1 MWRLIKWQTEVLPSL
16 SVDKGSSRIH
26 DARCLPTW
34 DTVLSDP
41 FSASSNL
48 HWTTKV
54 LFFLAY
60 HVYLGYG
67 MDFFFF
73 FLSMTI
79 TTVSSHQASTGF
91 SSKPPP
97 PFRNLHIQVY
107 SHWYLRHTLGSS
119 KKSLSIFFFDRS
131 SRVVWLYRCPWQI
144 PISGL
149 KGHYILVAN
158 IPIFNVYLGY
168 SLGSP

>member
-1 MWRLIKWQTEVLPSL
+1 MLDASLHGTQCYLTPFQPLLIFTEPLRSFSFL
-16 SVDKGSSRIH
+16 H
-26 DARCLPTW
+26 TMYTW
-34 DTVLSDP
+34 GME
-41 FSASSNL
+41 
-48 HWTTKV
+48 WT
-54 LFFLAY
+54 
-60 HVYLGYG
+60 
-67 MDFFFF
+67 FFF